1 MQPLPSTYDDTRAA
15 LQRVAVHVL
24 ARRRTALVGKF
35 GLRATPDGIGTPASG
50 PDHEVLRTSGSLLLR
65 EVTGTTASTTSI
77 DLATASLAEAA
88 TFADVDLAT
97 ALDVGHDT
105 PPVGDVD
112 LPLGI
117 DDAAAR
123 VLGRWL
129 AVTVPVIDAVV
140 AGLGPAAT
148 PNVVQLW
155 PEHFDAG
162 CDVAAGPSRVSLGAS
177 TGDHHEPGPYL
188 YLSPWDGV
196 PPGDPDFWNADFGA
210 VLPYEAV
217 RAADDPAAVA
227 TSFLR
232 RGLDLLAHG
241 SDPTRR

>member
-1 MQPLPSTYDDTRAA
+1 VQPLPPTYDDTRAA

-35 GLRATPDGIGTPASG
+35 GLRALPDGIGIPASG

-65 EVTGTTASTTSI
+65 EVTGATASTTSI
-77 DLATASLAEAA
+77 DLATASLGQVAR
-88 TFADVDLAT
+88 FAQVDLT
-97 ALDVGHDT
+97 TPLDVGHDT

-112 LPLGI
+112 VPLGI

-123 VLGRWL
+123 TLGRWL
-129 AVTVPVIDAVV
+129 AFGWSVLDVVV
-140 AGLGPAAT
+140 AGLGPAAA

-162 CDVAAGPSRVSLGAS
+162 CDVATGPSRASLGAS
-177 TGDHHEPGPYL
+177 TGDHHEPTPYL
-188 YLSPWDGV
+188 YLSPWAGV
-196 PPGDPDFWNADFGA
+196 PDGDRDFWNAEFGA

-217 RAADDPAAVA
+217 RAAADPAAAA
-227 TSFLR
+227 TAFLR
-232 RGLDLLAHG
+232 RGLDLLPEAPGGH
-241 SDPTRR
+241 PA